1 MSVFPTRANV
11 VVIGAGIVGSCLVGH
26 LARLGWTDM
35 VLLDKGPL
43 PNPGGSTGH
52 ASNFIFPVDHNKEMA
67 LLGEQSANQ
76 FRDMQLSVDSGG
88 IEVARTTDRMKEL
101 DRRMTS
107 AMAWG
112 IEAHL
117 LTPTEVKALVP
128 FINEEVI
135 LGGFY
140 CPTVSVVDSLET
152 GTTMRREAVETA
164 GCQVFANTQVLD
176 IGTVEGEGG
185 VTTVSSVVTDRGTIE
200 AGYVVIACGVWSNRI
215 ANMADATIPLV
226 PTVHQMADVGPMD
239 ILAETNNEIGYPI
252 VRDMDTFCYE
262 RQSAGSMEIG
272 SYGHRPILHHP
283 DEIPSNKEAA
293 LSPTEMPFTDDDF
306 DPQMETA
313 IELMDMLGDAEIRYA
328 INGLLSMTPDTMPC
342 LGETPEVRNLWSAA
356 AVWVKEGPGMAQAV
370 AEWMTYGYPRVID
383 VHGADI
389 ARFYD
394 EERTDEHI
402 WSRAEEHFN
411 KTYGIVHPAEQWVGR
426 RNLQVGPYFSR
437 QEDLGAEFFQARTW
451 ERPQWY
457 GVNADLVEHYGLSE
471 REVEWDNRWWSPI
484 TVGEHLNL
492 RENCGVVDLSAFQ
505 IYELEGPGAVEYA
518 DRLAVNKVDV
528 PVGRSIY
535 TPWLNS
541 DGGFHSDLTMMRLGE
556 DRVRIVTGVFDGGRD
571 EFWTRRHMPTDGS
584 VTFTNITKQLTT
596 LGLWGPNA
604 PAVLSQ
610 LTNQDLDHEGS
621 PYGWIVDAE
630 VAGVSCQLF
639 RISYVGD
646 TGWEIYTAWE
656 NGPGLW
662 DALMEAG
669 ADLGIRAT
677 GGGVYG
683 SSGRLEKGYRLMGA
697 ELESEYNPLEA
708 GLARPRVKAADFIG
722 KEAYLAARQAGDPEV
737 LMCTLTVEDQTDGRG
752 QQRHMM
758 GGNEPILTADGGRI
772 TDSHGRVSRVTS
784 AGYGPSVGRHL
795 LMSYLPR
802 ELSTPGTDLQVM
814 YMNEL
819 FPVRV
824 AGTAAVF
831 DPDDS
836 RLKG

>member
-1 MSVFPTRANV
+1 MTEFPTRANV

-26 LARLGWTDM
+26 LARLGWTDL

-164 GCQVFANTQVLD
+164 GCQVFANTEVLD

-283 DEIPSNKEAA
+283 DEIPSNQEAA

-457 GVNADLVEHYGLSE
+457 GANADLVERYGLSE

-708 GLARPRVKAADFIG
+708 GLARPRVKATDFIG

-737 LMCTLTVEDQTDGRG
+737 LMCTLTVEDQTDGGGR
-752 QQRHMM
+752 QRHMM

>member
-1 MSVFPTRANV
+1 MSELPTRANV

-26 LARLGWTDM
+26 LARLGWTDL
-35 VLLDKGPL
+35 VLLEKGPL

-76 FRDMQLSVDSGG
+76 YRDMQLSVDSGG
-88 IEVARTTDRMKEL
+88 IEVARTADRMHEL
-101 DRRMTS
+101 ARRMTS
-107 AMAWG
+107 ARAWG

-117 LTPTEVKALVP
+117 LTPAEVVELVP
-128 FINEEVI
+128 FVNEEVI

-140 CPTVSVVDSLET
+140 SPTVSVVDSLEA
-152 GTTMRREAVETA
+152 GTTMRREAVETV
-164 GCQVFANTQVLD
+164 GCQVFANTEVLD
-176 IGTVEGEGG
+176 IETSEGEGG
-185 VTTVSSVVTDRGTIE
+185 VTTVRSVVTDKGTIQ
-200 AGYVVIACGVWSNRI
+200 ADHVVIACGVWSNRI
-215 ANMADATIPLV
+215 ANMAGAAIPLV
-226 PTVHQMADVGPMD
+226 PTVHQMADVGPVD

-252 VRDMDTFCYE
+252 VRDMDTLCYE

-272 SYGHRPILHHP
+272 SYGHRPIFHHP
-283 DEIPSNKEAA
+283 DEIPSNEEAA
-293 LSPTEMPFTDDDF
+293 LSPTEMPFTPDDF

-313 IELMDMLGDAEIRYA
+313 IELMEMLGDAEIKYA
-328 INGLLSMTPDTMPC
+328 INGLLAMTPDTMPC

-356 AVWVKEGPGMAQAV
+356 AVWVKEGPGMAQVV
-370 AEWMTYGYPRVID
+370 AEWMTFGYPRVID

-394 EERTDEHI
+394 QERTEEHI
-402 WSRAEEHFN
+402 WARAEEHFN
-411 KTYGIVHPAEQWVGR
+411 KTYGIVHPDEQWEGR
-426 RNLQVGPYFSR
+426 RNLRVGPYFSR
-437 QEDLGAEFFQARTW
+437 QEDLDAMFFQARTW
-451 ERPQWY
+451 ERPQWF
-457 GVNADLVEHYGLSE
+457 GANADLVERYDLSE
-471 REVEWDNRWWSPI
+471 RDVEWDNRWWSPI
-484 TVGEHLNL
+484 TIGEHLNL

-535 TPWLNS
+535 TPWLTA

-584 VTFTNITKQLTT
+584 VSFRNITEDVTT

-610 LTNQDLDHEGS
+610 LTDQNLSQTDS
-621 PYGWIVDAE
+621 PYGSIVDAE
-630 VAGVSCQLF
+630 VAGLPCQLF

-646 TGWEIYTAWE
+646 TGWEIYASWDD
-656 NGPGLW
+656 GPALW

-669 ADLGIRAT
+669 ADLGIRPT

-697 ELESEYNPLEA
+697 ELESEYNPVEA

-722 KEAYLAARQAGDPEV
+722 KEAYLAAREAGDPEV
-737 LMCTLTVEDQTDGRG
+737 LMCTLTVEDQTDGLGRN
-752 QQRHMM
+752 RHMM
-758 GGNEPILTADGGRI
+758 GGNEPILTPDGDRI

-795 LMSYLPR
+795 LMAYLPR
-802 ELSTPGTDLQVM
+802 ELAVSGTDLQVM

-819 FPVRV
+819 YPVEV
-824 AGTAAVF
+824 ATTGAGF
-831 DPDDS
+831 DPTDS
-836 RLKG
+836 RMKG

>member
-1 MSVFPTRANV
+1 MSDFPTRANV

-67 LLGEQSANQ
+67 LFGEQSANQ

-88 IEVARTTDRMKEL
+88 IEVARTTDRMNEL

-164 GCQVFANTQVLD
+164 GCQVFANTEVLD

-239 ILAETNNEIGYPI
+239 VLAETNNEIGYPI

-283 DEIPSNKEAA
+283 DEIPSNQEAA

-457 GVNADLVEHYGLSE
+457 GANADLVERYGLSE

-505 IYELEGPGAVEYA
+505 IYELVGPGAVEYA

-737 LMCTLTVEDQTDGRG
+737 LMCTLTVEDQTDGGGR
-752 QQRHMM
+752 QRHMM

>member
-1 MSVFPTRANV
+1 MSDFPTRANV

-88 IEVARTTDRMKEL
+88 IEVARTTDRMNEL

-164 GCQVFANTQVLD
+164 GCQVFANTEVLD
-176 IGTVEGEGG
+176 IRTVEGEGG

-215 ANMADATIPLV
+215 ANMADAAIPLV

-283 DEIPSNKEAA
+283 DEIPSNQEAA

-457 GVNADLVEHYGLSE
+457 GANADLVERYGLSE

-492 RENCGVVDLSAFQ
+492 RENCGVGDLTAFQ

-571 EFWTRRHMPTDGS
+571 EFWTRRHMPTDSS

-646 TGWEIYTAWE
+646 AGWEIYTAWE

-737 LMCTLTVEDQTDGRG
+737 LMCTLTVEDQTDGGGR
-752 QQRHMM
+752 QRHMM

>member
-1 MSVFPTRANV
+1 MSELPTRANV

-26 LARLGWTDM
+26 LARLGWTDL
-35 VLLDKGPL
+35 VLLEKGPL

-76 FRDMQLSVDSGG
+76 YRDMQLSVDSGG
-88 IEVARTTDRMKEL
+88 IEVARTADRMHEL
-101 DRRMTS
+101 ARRMTS
-107 AMAWG
+107 ARAWG

-117 LTPTEVKALVP
+117 LTPAEVVELVP
-128 FINEEVI
+128 FVNEEVI

-140 CPTVSVVDSLET
+140 SPTVSVVDSLEA
-152 GTTMRREAVETA
+152 GTTMRREAVETV
-164 GCQVFANTQVLD
+164 GCQVFANTEVLD
-176 IGTVEGEGG
+176 IETSEGEGG
-185 VTTVSSVVTDRGTIE
+185 VTTVRSVVTDKGTIQ
-200 AGYVVIACGVWSNRI
+200 ADHVVIACGVWSNRI
-215 ANMADATIPLV
+215 ANMAGAAIPLV
-226 PTVHQMADVGPMD
+226 PTVHQMADVGPVD

-252 VRDMDTFCYE
+252 VRDMDTLCYE

-272 SYGHRPILHHP
+272 SYGHRPIFHHP
-283 DEIPSNKEAA
+283 DEIPSNEEAA
-293 LSPTEMPFTDDDF
+293 LSPTEMPFTPDDF

-313 IELMDMLGDAEIRYA
+313 IELMEMLGDAEIKYA
-328 INGLLSMTPDTMPC
+328 INGLLAMTPDTMPC

-356 AVWVKEGPGMAQAV
+356 AVWVKEGPGMAQVV
-370 AEWMTYGYPRVID
+370 AEWMTFGYPRVID

-394 EERTDEHI
+394 QERTEEHI
-402 WSRAEEHFN
+402 WARAEEHFN
-411 KTYGIVHPAEQWVGR
+411 KTYGIVHPDEQWEGR
-426 RNLQVGPYFSR
+426 RNLRVGPYFSR
-437 QEDLGAEFFQARTW
+437 QEDLDAMFFQARTW
-451 ERPQWY
+451 ERPQWF
-457 GVNADLVEHYGLSE
+457 GANADLVERYDLSE
-471 REVEWDNRWWSPI
+471 RDVEWDNRWWSPI
-484 TVGEHLNL
+484 TIGEHLNL

-535 TPWLNS
+535 TPWLTA

-584 VTFTNITKQLTT
+584 VSFRNITEDVTT

-610 LTNQDLDHEGS
+610 LTDQNLSQTDS
-621 PYGWIVDAE
+621 PYGSIVDAE
-630 VAGVSCQLF
+630 VAGLPCQLF

-646 TGWEIYTAWE
+646 TGWEIYASWDD
-656 NGPGLW
+656 GPALW

-669 ADLGIRAT
+669 ADLGIRPT

-697 ELESEYNPLEA
+697 ELESEYNPVEA

-722 KEAYLAARQAGDPEV
+722 KEAYLAAREAGDPEV

-752 QQRHMM
+752 RNRHMM
-758 GGNEPILTADGGRI
+758 GGNEPILTPDGDRI

-795 LMSYLPR
+795 LMAYLPR
-802 ELSTPGTDLQVM
+802 ELAVSGTDLQVM

-819 FPVRV
+819 YPVEV
-824 AGTAAVF
+824 ATTGAVF
-831 DPDDS
+831 DPTDS
-836 RLKG
+836 RMKG

>member
-1 MSVFPTRANV
+1 MSEFPERANV

-26 LARLGWTDM
+26 LARLGWTDL

-76 FRDMQLSVDSGG
+76 YRDMQMSVDSGG
-88 IEVARTTDRMKEL
+88 IEVARTEERMHEL
-101 DRRMTS
+101 TRRMTS
-107 AMAWG
+107 AKAWG
-112 IEAHL
+112 IEAHM
-117 LTPTEVKALVP
+117 LTPAQVKELVP
-128 FINEEVI
+128 FVNEDVI

-152 GTTMRREAVETA
+152 GTTMRREAIETA
-164 GCQVFANTQVLD
+164 GCQVFANTEVLD
-176 IGTVEGEGG
+176 VETVEGPND
-185 VTTVSSVVTDRGTIE
+185 TRKVSAVVTDKGTI
-200 AGYVVIACGVWSNRI
+200 AADYVVVACGVWSNRI
-215 ANMADATIPLV
+215 AYMAGATIPLV
-226 PTVHQMADVGPMD
+226 PAVHQMADVGPLD
-239 ILAETNNEIGYPI
+239 VLAETNNEIGYPI

-262 RQSAGSMEIG
+262 RQSAGSMEVG
-272 SYGHRPILHHP
+272 SYGHRAILHHP
-283 DEIPSNKEAA
+283 DEIPSNEEAA
-293 LSPTEMPFTDDDF
+293 LSPTEMPFTPDDF
-306 DPQMETA
+306 DDQMETA
-313 IELMDMLGDAEIRYA
+313 IELMDMLGDAEIKYA
-328 INGLLSMTPDTMPC
+328 INGLLSLTPDTMPC
-342 LGETPEVRNLWSAA
+342 LGETTEVTNLWSAA
-356 AVWVKEGPGMAQAV
+356 AVWVKEGPGMAQVV

-383 VHGADI
+383 AHGADI

-402 WSRAEEHFN
+402 WARADEHFI

-437 QEDLGAEFFQARTW
+437 QQDLDAMFFQARTW

-457 GVNADLVEHYGLSE
+457 GANADLVERYGLAE
-471 REVEWDNRWWSPI
+471 RDVEWDNRWWSPI
-484 TVGEHLNL
+484 TTGEHLNM

-505 IYELEGPGAVEYA
+505 IYELDGPGAVEFA

-571 EFWTRRHMPTDGS
+571 EFWVRKHLPIDGS
-584 VTFTNITKQLTT
+584 VRFTNITRQLTT

-604 PAVLSQ
+604 PEVLSQ
-610 LTNQDLDHEGS
+610 LTDYDLGQDGS
-621 PYGWIVDAE
+621 PYGSIIDVEIGGQAC
-630 VAGVSCQLF
+630 SLF

-646 TGWEIYTAWE
+646 TGWEIYTDWD
-656 NGPGLW
+656 NGPALW
-662 DALMEAG
+662 DALMAAG

-708 GLARPRVKAADFIG
+708 GLARPKVKAADFIG
-722 KEAYLAARQAGDPEV
+722 KEAYLAAREAGAPEV
-737 LMCTLTVEDQTDGRG
+737 SMCTLTVEDQADGQGRT
-752 QQRHMM
+752 RHMM
-758 GGNEPILTADGGRI
+758 GGNEPILTLDGDRI
-772 TDSHGRVSRVTS
+772 ADSHGRVSRVTS
-784 AGYGPSVGRHL
+784 AGYGPSVGKHL
-795 LMSYLPR
+795 LMAYLPT
-802 ELSTPGTDLQVM
+802 ELAVAGTDLQVM

-819 FPVRV
+819 YPVQV
-824 AGTAAVF
+824 ASTGAVF
-831 DPDDS
+831 DPDDA
-836 RLKG
+836 RMKA

>member
-1 MSVFPTRANV
+1 MSELPTRANV

-26 LARLGWTDM
+26 LARLGWTDL
-35 VLLDKGPL
+35 VLLEKGPL

-76 FRDMQLSVDSGG
+76 YRDMQLSVDSGG
-88 IEVARTTDRMKEL
+88 IEVARTADRMHEL
-101 DRRMTS
+101 ARRMTS
-107 AMAWG
+107 ARAWG

-117 LTPTEVKALVP
+117 LTPAEVVELVP
-128 FINEEVI
+128 FVNEEVI

-140 CPTVSVVDSLET
+140 SPTVSVVDSLEA
-152 GTTMRREAVETA
+152 GTTMRREAVETV
-164 GCQVFANTQVLD
+164 GCQVFANTEVLD
-176 IGTVEGEGG
+176 IETSEGEGG
-185 VTTVSSVVTDRGTIE
+185 VTTVRSVITDKGTIQ
-200 AGYVVIACGVWSNRI
+200 ADHVVIACGVWSNRI
-215 ANMADATIPLV
+215 ANMAGAAIPLV
-226 PTVHQMADVGPMD
+226 PTVHQMADVGPVD

-252 VRDMDTFCYE
+252 VRDMDTLCYE

-272 SYGHRPILHHP
+272 SYGHRPIFHHP
-283 DEIPSNKEAA
+283 DEIPSNEEAA
-293 LSPTEMPFTDDDF
+293 LSPTEMPFTPDDF

-313 IELMDMLGDAEIRYA
+313 IELMEMLGDAEIKYA
-328 INGLLSMTPDTMPC
+328 INGLLAMTPDTMPC

-356 AVWVKEGPGMAQAV
+356 AVWVKEGPGMAQVV
-370 AEWMTYGYPRVID
+370 AEWMTFGYPRVID

-394 EERTDEHI
+394 QERTEEHI
-402 WSRAEEHFN
+402 WARAEEHFN
-411 KTYGIVHPAEQWVGR
+411 KTYGIVHPDEQWEGR
-426 RNLQVGPYFSR
+426 RNLRVGPYFSR
-437 QEDLGAEFFQARTW
+437 QADLDAMFFQARTW
-451 ERPQWY
+451 ERPQWF
-457 GVNADLVEHYGLSE
+457 GANSDLVERYNLSE
-471 REVEWDNRWWSPI
+471 RDVEWDNRWWSPI
-484 TVGEHLNL
+484 TIGEHLNL

-535 TPWLNS
+535 TPWLTP
-541 DGGFHSDLTMMRLGE
+541 DGGFHSDLTMMRLSE

-584 VTFTNITKQLTT
+584 VSFRNITEQVTT

-610 LTNQDLDHEGS
+610 LTDQDLSQTDS
-621 PYGWIVDAE
+621 PYGSIVDAE
-630 VAGVSCQLF
+630 VAGLPCQLF

-646 TGWEIYTAWE
+646 TGWEIYAAWDD
-656 NGPGLW
+656 GPALW

-669 ADLGIRAT
+669 ADLGIRPT

-697 ELESEYNPLEA
+697 ELESEYNPVEA

-722 KEAYLAARQAGDPEV
+722 KEAYLTAREAGDPEV

-752 QQRHMM
+752 RKRHMM
-758 GGNEPILTADGGRI
+758 GGNEPILTPDGGRI

-795 LMSYLPR
+795 LMAYLPR
-802 ELSTPGTDLQVM
+802 ELAVSGTDLQVM

-819 FPVRV
+819 YPVEV
-824 AGTAAVF
+824 ATTGSVF
-831 DPDDS
+831 DPTDS
-836 RLKG
+836 RMKG

>member
-1 MSVFPTRANV
+1 MSELPTRANV

-26 LARLGWTDM
+26 LARLGWTDL
-35 VLLDKGPL
+35 VLLEKGPL

-76 FRDMQLSVDSGG
+76 YRDMQLSVDSGG
-88 IEVARTTDRMKEL
+88 IEVARTADRMHEL
-101 DRRMTS
+101 ARRMTS
-107 AMAWG
+107 ARAWG

-117 LTPTEVKALVP
+117 LTPAEVVELVP
-128 FINEEVI
+128 FVNEEVI

-140 CPTVSVVDSLET
+140 SPTVSVVDSLEA
-152 GTTMRREAVETA
+152 GTTMRREAVETV
-164 GCQVFANTQVLD
+164 GCQVFANTEVLD
-176 IGTVEGEGG
+176 IETSEGEGG
-185 VTTVSSVVTDRGTIE
+185 VTTVRSVVTDKGTIQ
-200 AGYVVIACGVWSNRI
+200 ADHVVIACGVWSNRI
-215 ANMADATIPLV
+215 ANMAGAAIPLV
-226 PTVHQMADVGPMD
+226 PTVHQMADVGPVD

-252 VRDMDTFCYE
+252 VRDMDTLCYE

-272 SYGHRPILHHP
+272 SYGHRPIFHHP
-283 DEIPSNKEAA
+283 DEIPSNEEAA
-293 LSPTEMPFTDDDF
+293 LSPTEMPFTPDDF

-313 IELMDMLGDAEIRYA
+313 IELMEMLGDAEIKYA
-328 INGLLSMTPDTMPC
+328 INGLLAMTPDTMPC

-356 AVWVKEGPGMAQAV
+356 AVWVKEGPGMAQVV
-370 AEWMTYGYPRVID
+370 AEWMTFGYPRVID

-394 EERTDEHI
+394 QERTEEHI
-402 WSRAEEHFN
+402 WARAEEHFN
-411 KTYGIVHPAEQWVGR
+411 KTYGIVHPDEQWEGR
-426 RNLQVGPYFSR
+426 RNLRVGPYFSR
-437 QEDLGAEFFQARTW
+437 QEDLDAMFFQARTW
-451 ERPQWY
+451 ERPQWF
-457 GVNADLVEHYGLSE
+457 GANSDLVERYNLSE
-471 REVEWDNRWWSPI
+471 RDVEWDNRWWSPI
-484 TVGEHLNL
+484 TIGEHLNL

-535 TPWLNS
+535 TPWLTA
-541 DGGFHSDLTMMRLGE
+541 DGGFHSDLTMMRLSE

-584 VTFTNITKQLTT
+584 VSFRNITEQVTT

-610 LTNQDLDHEGS
+610 LTDQDLSQTDS
-621 PYGWIVDAE
+621 PYGSIVDAE
-630 VAGVSCQLF
+630 VAGLPCQLF

-646 TGWEIYTAWE
+646 TGWEIYAAWDD
-656 NGPGLW
+656 GPALW

-669 ADLGIRAT
+669 ADLGIRPT

-697 ELESEYNPLEA
+697 ELESEYNPVEA

-722 KEAYLAARQAGDPEV
+722 KEAYLTAREAGDPEV

-752 QQRHMM
+752 RKRHMM
-758 GGNEPILTADGGRI
+758 GGNEPILTPDGGRI

-784 AGYGPSVGRHL
+784 AGYGPSVDRHL
-795 LMSYLPR
+795 LMAYLPR
-802 ELSTPGTDLQVM
+802 ELAVSGTDLQVM

-819 FPVRV
+819 YPVEV
-824 AGTAAVF
+824 ATTGSVF
-831 DPDDS
+831 DPTDS
-836 RLKG
+836 RMKG

>member
-1 MSVFPTRANV
+1 MSDFPTRANV

-88 IEVARTTDRMKEL
+88 IEVARTTDRMNEL

-164 GCQVFANTQVLD
+164 GCQVFANTEVLD

-283 DEIPSNKEAA
+283 DEIPSNQEAA

-457 GVNADLVEHYGLSE
+457 GANADLVERYGLSE

-571 EFWTRRHMPTDGS
+571 EFWTRRHMPTDSS

-737 LMCTLTVEDQTDGRG
+737 LMCTLTVEDQTDGGGR
-752 QQRHMM
+752 QRHMM

-795 LMSYLPR
+795 LMSYLPS
-802 ELSTPGTDLQVM
+802 ELSSPGTDLQVM

>member
-1 MSVFPTRANV
+1 MSELPTRANV

-26 LARLGWTDM
+26 LARLGWTDL
-35 VLLDKGPL
+35 VLLEKGPL

-76 FRDMQLSVDSGG
+76 YRDMQLSVDSGG
-88 IEVARTTDRMKEL
+88 IEVARTADRMHEL
-101 DRRMTS
+101 ARRMTS
-107 AMAWG
+107 ARAWG

-117 LTPTEVKALVP
+117 LTPAEVVELVP
-128 FINEEVI
+128 FVNEEVI

-140 CPTVSVVDSLET
+140 SPTVSVVDSLEA
-152 GTTMRREAVETA
+152 GTTMRREAVETV
-164 GCQVFANTQVLD
+164 GCQVFANTEVLD
-176 IGTVEGEGG
+176 IETSEGEGG
-185 VTTVSSVVTDRGTIE
+185 VTTVRSVITDKGTIQ
-200 AGYVVIACGVWSNRI
+200 ADHVVIACGVWSNRI
-215 ANMADATIPLV
+215 ANMAGAAIPLV
-226 PTVHQMADVGPMD
+226 PTVHQMADVGPID

-252 VRDMDTFCYE
+252 VRDMDTLCYE

-272 SYGHRPILHHP
+272 SYGHRPIFHHP
-283 DEIPSNKEAA
+283 DEIPSNEEAA
-293 LSPTEMPFTDDDF
+293 LSPTEMPFTPDDF

-313 IELMDMLGDAEIRYA
+313 IELMEMLGDAEIKYA
-328 INGLLSMTPDTMPC
+328 INGLLAMTPDTMPC

-356 AVWVKEGPGMAQAV
+356 AVWVKEGPGMAQVV
-370 AEWMTYGYPRVID
+370 AEWMTFGYPRVID

-394 EERTDEHI
+394 QERTEEHI
-402 WSRAEEHFN
+402 WARAEEHFN
-411 KTYGIVHPAEQWVGR
+411 KTYGIVHPDEQWEGR
-426 RNLQVGPYFSR
+426 RNLRVGPYFSR
-437 QEDLGAEFFQARTW
+437 QADLDAMFFQARTW
-451 ERPQWY
+451 ERPQWF
-457 GVNADLVEHYGLSE
+457 GANSDLVERYNLSE
-471 REVEWDNRWWSPI
+471 RDVEWDNRWWSPI
-484 TVGEHLNL
+484 TIGEHLNL

-535 TPWLNS
+535 TPWLTP
-541 DGGFHSDLTMMRLGE
+541 DGGFHSDLTMMRLSE

-584 VTFTNITKQLTT
+584 VSFRNITEQVTT

-610 LTNQDLDHEGS
+610 LTDQGLSQTDS
-621 PYGWIVDAE
+621 PYGSIVDAE
-630 VAGVSCQLF
+630 VAGLPCQLF

-646 TGWEIYTAWE
+646 TGWEIYAAWDD
-656 NGPGLW
+656 GPALW

-669 ADLGIRAT
+669 ADLGIRPT

-697 ELESEYNPLEA
+697 ELESEYNPVEA

-722 KEAYLAARQAGDPEV
+722 KEAYLTAREAGDPEV

-752 QQRHMM
+752 RKRHMM
-758 GGNEPILTADGGRI
+758 GGNEPILTPDGGRI

-784 AGYGPSVGRHL
+784 AGYGPSVDRHL
-795 LMSYLPR
+795 LMAYLPR
-802 ELSTPGTDLQVM
+802 ELAVSGTDLQVM

-819 FPVRV
+819 YPVEV
-824 AGTAAVF
+824 ATTGSVF
-831 DPDDS
+831 DPTDS
-836 RLKG
+836 RMKG